1 MIWAESGHRMI
12 ASTSKGLAV
21 LELVAPM
28 EIDVLPGDGGDFLDR
43 LRALRIAAFSG
54 VQKAGKE

>member
-1 MIWAESGHRMI
+1 
-12 ASTSKGLAV
+12 
-21 LELVAPM
+21 M